1 MITQENAKYNQK
13 LTGEPM
19 LSFKRFITEIK
30 LSRLTRNLDSGKPM
44 GTVSAERGEM
54 SNAQKQAAHSALKD
68 ALSREAKK
76 GMISFSGQHS
86 GRYKYDANAAPSSE
100 GSYVLKP
107 GNHPKAKENFHR
119 ILTHL
124 GAKFGQESVL
134 KVKKQGKGTAGAL
147 HYTDGSKKVVSLGH
161 IHYNQ
166 PLKKDTGDTRL
177 KGTRSSFTVREGKE
191 KA

>member
-1 MITQENAKYNQK
+1 
-13 LTGEPM
+13 M

-30 LSRLTRNLDSGKPM
+30 LSRLTTNLDSGKPI
-44 GTVSAERGEM
+44 GTVSPERTGM
-54 SNAQKQAAHSALKD
+54 SDSQKKAAHSSLRD

-86 GRYKYDANAAPSSE
+86 GRYKYSDTEAPASE

-124 GAKFGQESVL
+124 GSRFGQESVL
-134 KVKKQGKGTAGAL
+134 KVKKHGDGKPAGAL
-147 HYTDGSKKVVSLGH
+147 HYTDGSKRVASLGK

-166 PLKKDTGDTRL
+166 PLAKDTGDTKL

-191 KA
+191 EL